1 VLALTQPVIGGAYAP
16 AAFALLLVILSV
28 AFWRGA
34 ADLHEHVQAGAQMIV
49 EALITQART
58 GSAPGQAQRAPT
70 ETGLEMVHKLL
81 PGLGEPTA
89 VKLDERSPAIGKS
102 LAELNLRGVT
112 GATVLAM
119 TRGETGLHV
128 PSAKEPLQVG
138 DVLTLAGSHDA
149 IDRAMALLV
158 HVEREEPQ
166 S

>member
-1 VLALTQPVIGGAYAP
+1 QLAIVLLTGLPVLALTQPVIGGVYAP
-16 AAFALLLVILSV
+16 LAFALLLAILSV
-28 AFWRGA
+28 SFWRGA

-58 GSAPGQAQRAPT
+58 GRTTGPT
-70 ETGLEMVHKLL
+70 QPEPVESGLELVHKLL
-81 PGLGEPTA
+81 PGIGEPTA
-89 VKLDERSPAIGKS
+89 VKLDERSPAVGKS

-138 DVLTLAGSHDA
+138 D
-149 IDRAMALLV
+149 
-158 HVEREEPQ
+158 
-166 S
+166 